1 MVDVSAF
8 YQHLKNRE
16 VNFFAGVPDSLLK
29 DICAYITDH
38 ATEEEHVITANEG
51 SAVGLAVGYHLATGK
66 TPLVYMQNSGLGN
79 IVNPVLSI
87 ADDEVYGI
95 PMVLLIGWR
104 GEPNVKDEPQHIKQG
119 KVTDKM
125 LEAMGIPY
133 VVIDQNTDYAKS
145 VDQMVKLAGEKSC
158 PVAILIKKNT
168 FSKYKFEAPKAEL
181 PLSRE
186 EALKLVVDNISQEA
200 IVISTTGKLSREL
213 FEYRED
219 NKQGHGADFLT
230 VGAMGHTSQIA
241 LGVSLQDKSKQVYCL
256 DGDGSVIMHMGSLA
270 TNGRLADSNFSHIVF
285 NNGAHESVGGQP
297 SFAFDLDIPAIAKSC
312 GYKSTMSVS
321 TEEDLL
327 TCLEA
332 DRTGSTLIEIK
343 VSIDSRDDLG
353 RPTTTPKENKVDFMN
368 FIQK

>member
-1 MVDVSAF
+1 MIDVSAF

-29 DICAYITDH
+29 DICAFITDH
-38 ATEEEHVITANEG
+38 ATAEEHVITANEG

-66 TPLVYMQNSGLGN
+66 VPLVYMQNSGLGN
-79 IVNPVLSI
+79 VVNPVLSI
-87 ADDEVYGI
+87 ADDDVYGI
-95 PMVLLIGWR
+95 PMILLIGWR
-104 GEPNVKDEPQHIKQG
+104 GEPDVKDEPQHVKQG

-133 VVIDQNTDYAKS
+133 VVIGQDSDQYSAI
-145 VDQMVKLAGEKSC
+145 DQMVELAKEKSC
-158 PVAILIKKNT
+158 PVAILVKKNT
-168 FSKYKFEAPKAEL
+168 FSKYKFGTPKSDF

-186 EALKLVVDNISQEA
+186 KALKLVIDNISKDA
-200 IVISTTGKLSREL
+200 IVVSTTGKLSREL
-213 FEYRED
+213 FEYREE
-219 NKQGHGADFLT
+219 KRQGHDTDFLT

-270 TNGRLADSNFSHIVF
+270 TNGRLASTNFCHIVF

-297 SFAFDLDIPAIAKSC
+297 SFAFDIDIVSIAKSC
-312 GYKSTMSVS
+312 GYKNAITVS
-321 TEEDLL
+321 TPNEIIE
-327 TCLEA
+327 CLQM
-332 DRTGSTLIEIK
+332 DRVGSTLIEIK

-368 FIQK
+368 FIKK

>member
-1 MVDVSAF
+1 MVNVSAF

-16 VNFFAGVPDSLLK
+16 VSFFAGVPDSLLK
-29 DICAYITDH
+29 DICAYITEH
-38 ATEEEHVITANEG
+38 ATTEEHVITANEG

-79 IVNPVLSI
+79 VINPVLSI
-87 ADDEVYGI
+87 ADDDVYGI
-95 PMVLLIGWR
+95 PMILLIGWR
-104 GEPNVKDEPQHIKQG
+104 GEPGVKDEPQHVKQG

-133 VVIDQNTDYAKS
+133 VVIDQESDYAS
-145 VDQMVKLAGEKSC
+145 AIDQQVDLANEKSC

-168 FSKYKFEAPKAEL
+168 FSKYKFETPESKF

-186 EALKLVVDNISQEA
+186 EALKLVVDNLSQEA
-200 IVISTTGKLSREL
+200 IVVSTTGKLSREL
-213 FEYRED
+213 FEYREE
-219 NKQGHGADFLT
+219 KHQGHGADFLT

-270 TNGRLADSNFSHIVF
+270 TNGRLADRNFCHIVF

-312 GYKSTMSVS
+312 GYKQTMSVS
-321 TEEDLL
+321 SREDILE
-327 TCLEA
+327 CLQSE
-332 DRTGSTLIEIK
+332 RSGSTLIEIK

-368 FIQK
+368 FIQ